1 MVLFV
6 NILMM
11 ITLLTS
17 CVVAWK
23 WGGLDERLAAGAILL
38 AVLASNLT
46 VESRFHGTESGVFI
60 VDAVLLIGL
69 LVIALRSDRYWPMWA
84 TAFQLVATMVH
95 LGSMVETGDFA
106 WAYYVALAFWS
117 FPVFL
122 TVIAGTW
129 IEGRYRRA

>member
-1 MVLFV
+1 MVFFT
-6 NILMM
+6 NALMAV
-11 ITLLTS
+11 TLIS
-17 CVVAWK
+17 CCGIAWK

-38 AVLASNLT
+38 AVLVSNLT
-46 VESRFHGTESGVFI
+46 VESHFRGTEPGVFI
-60 VDAVLLIGL
+60 VDIVLLLGL
-69 LVIALRSDRYWPMWA
+69 LIIALRSDRFWPMWA
-84 TAFQLVATMVH
+84 TAFQLVATLVH